1 MYIQA
6 RGNPRIKMLRRMTA
20 ISSSTVNQNIIS
32 AFTGPSSKELMNKQI
47 DGDKKNKLVRCGK
60 SFCGE

>member
-6 RGNPRIKMLRRMTA
+6 RGNPRIKMLRRMA
-20 ISSSTVNQNIIS
+20 NINSSTVNQNIVS

-47 DGDKKNKLVRCGK
+47 DGDKKNKLVRCEK
-60 SFCGE
+60 SICGD